1 MRGDANYYTKQQGWF
16 DYWDIYDLA
25 AKNFPN
31 SKLLEV
37 GVWKGLS
44 LKYLAEKA
52 PQAQI
57 RGVDIFEYD
66 KDYHG
71 RTGSFLEDAQKRL
84 APFKNVHLEISDSF
98 EFAEEWATPNS
109 YDFIF
114 LDTFHDYEQIK
125 KELHA
130 YWPLLKNGG
139 LFAGHDYGGS
149 HIGVKQ
155 AVDEFAKEKGLEI
168 KVSRYSWF
176 TFKPM

>member
-16 DYWDIYDLA
+16 DYWDIYYLA
-25 AKNFPN
+25 ASRFPN
-31 SKLLEV
+31 GNLLEV

-52 PQAQI
+52 PEAQI
-57 RGVDIFEYD
+57 YGVDVFEYD
-66 KDYHG
+66 QEYHG

-84 APFKNVHLEISDSF
+84 EAFKNVQLIKKDSF
-98 EFAEEWATPNS
+98 EFAKDEEHLI

-130 YWPLLKNGG
+130 YWPLLKKGG

-149 HIGVKQ
+149 HVGVKQ